1 MGEGGPHSLPTPRSD
16 GPRGISHRMC
26 ISQWREMVL
35 IPSHPH
41 LPSSIEIIASVTPTE
56 CATARLVEN
65 RQHRVPSIEGYLAS
79 VECLDGVSLITPGPL
94 SDSIHHVLSRTREP
108 RDDKERGE
116 DGWSH
121 RKCWPCNVSHVLR
134 KMRLDIEMD
143 GLVPCGHSSIYTR
156 RNSRSPPSLTLS
168 NPPAGSSTRWWIGGR
183 RITAFYP
190 S

>member
-1 MGEGGPHSLPTPRSD
+1 MGEGEPHSLSTPRPD

-41 LPSSIEIIASVTPTE
+41 LPSSIEIIASVTPTG

-65 RQHRVPSIEGYLAS
+65 RQHRVSSIEGCLAS
-79 VECLDGVSLITPGPL
+79 VECLDGVSLITPDPL

-108 RDDKERGE
+108 RDAKKRDEN
-116 DGWSH
+116 GWSH

-134 KMRLDIEMD
+134 KMPLDIEMN
-143 GLVPCGHSSIYTR
+143 GLMPCGHSSMST
-156 RNSRSPPSLTLS
+156 SRT
-168 NPPAGSSTRWWIGGR
+168 N
-183 RITAFYP
+183 
-190 S
+190 